1 MDQREAHSQNPP
13 KERPSSTAGSGSSHT
28 WRRTMAL
35 GILLAAFWFLLSGRW
50 GVQYVLFMLA
60 TVITVLV
67 LNPERP
73 FGWRRPDGGG
83 GLRGAGFRGR
93 VRAIGY
99 LFRYLVWLVW
109 NVIKANVEVAKLI
122 LHPRLPIQPR
132 LLTFRT
138 TLDHPVAQVLVANSI
153 TLTPGTVTIDL
164 TEQEYLVHSLVPASS
179 GGVTGAA
186 LQNMVG
192 PIFGEGADPVPEVKW
207 YTSYRDVVG

>member
-1 MDQREAHSQNPP
+1 MDQREVHSQSPL
-13 KERPSSTAGSGSSHT
+13 KERPSSTAGSRSGST
-28 WRRTMAL
+28 WGRTLAL
-35 GILLAAFWFLLSGRW
+35 GLLLAAFWFLLSGRW

-60 TVITVLV
+60 TVITVLI

-73 FGWRRPDGGG
+73 FGWHRPGGG
-83 GLRGAGFRGR
+83 GLKGAGLLGR
-93 VRAIGY
+93 IRATRY

-109 NVIKANVEVAKLI
+109 NVIKANVEVARLI

-132 LLTFRT
+132 LFTFRT

-164 TEQEYLVHSLVPASS
+164 TEQEYLVHALVPASS
-179 GGVTGAA
+179 GAVTGAA

-207 YTSYRDVVG
+207 YTSYREVVG